1 MTTSTTPATAAWL
14 GDWRRWRAERN
25 ALALA
30 PHGLAS
36 VTGTHWLGDEPEAI
50 DGLPG
55 RWAAVAGHAVADGP
69 GDLHLELDPGTAVAV
84 GELLIQPL
92 GRAGRVAVRVFDP
105 QAATRTAIEGIDAF
119 DPDPAWVVEGRADIG
134 TQPLRLDHIDGFV
147 SSNSAAQVHVRVR
160 GREQA
165 LWGTLAPNSDIQITF
180 ADTTN
185 GTETERFRFLT
196 VPAADENGRVTVDF
210 NRAYL
215 PPCTFTDHYLCPLP
229 PAGNRLDFPVRVGET
244 RVRRN
249 GSAPR

>member
-14 GDWRRWRAERN
+14 SDWRRWRAERN

-55 RWAAVAGHAVADGP
+55 HWAAVAGRAMADGP
-69 GDLHLELDPGTAVAV
+69 GDLHLELDPGTAVAI

-92 GRAGRVAVRVFDP
+92 ARAGRVAVRVFDP
-105 QAATRTAIEGIDAF
+105 QAATRAAIEGIDAF
-119 DPDPAWVVEGRADIG
+119 DPDPEWVVEGRADID

-147 SSNSAAQVHVRVR
+147 SSNSAAQVHVRMQ
-160 GREQA
+160 GREPA

-196 VPAADENGRVTVDF
+196 VPSADENGRVTVDF
-210 NRAYL
+210 NRAHL

-229 PAGNRLDFPVRVGET
+229 PVGNRLDFPVPVGET

-249 GSAPR
+249 GSSAR